1 MNRFPSLVSDYE
13 DFSECSRFHEPAPT
27 DCVLLEALMDKR
39 FRYRQKNVR
48 DLVAEDGL
56 VRVWDTSGDL
66 DRQGIL
72 QAFLPL
78 LRTCFVS
85 PYIALMPDH
94 HPGPR
99 QSGIGTMVGSV
110 IPTQEVLLLAA
121 IGGDIG
127 CGVTAVKLPVQAND
141 LKKVLPQL
149 RDDLRATI
157 PIGAAH
163 NASVSRRVEENPL
176 WQQDLQCGLL
186 TNRLK
191 RILIRQFASL
201 GGGNHFLELQE
212 EADGSTWLMLHSG
225 SRTLGVRIK
234 DYYIEAGSTQA
245 GIDRKAYRR
254 IPHLPAACDLALAY
268 MNDLGFALAF
278 ARESRKEMMRRAIE
292 VVALHSRS
300 LQEAGTE
307 MVAERILDV
316 AHNYVAQENHLGE
329 TYYVHRKGAIRA
341 FDGESVMIPGSMG
354 TTSFI
359 AEGRGNDFAFCSCS
373 HGAGRVMSRHAASR
387 SISDKCFAESMEGVE
402 HEGDSRL
409 KDESPLAYKDIHTVM
424 RGQNDLIRIQIE
436 LSPIM
441 SIKGVN

>member
-1 MNRFPSLVSDYE
+1 ME
-13 DFSECSRFHEPAPT
+13 
-27 DCVLLEALMDKR
+27 KR

-48 DLVAEDGL
+48 DITVDDGL
-56 VRVWDTSGDL
+56 VRVWDTTGDL

-94 HPGPR
+94 HLGVR
-99 QSGIGTMVGSV
+99 QSGIGSMVGSV
-110 IPTQEVLLLAA
+110 IPTQEVLLLAV

-127 CGVTAVKLPVQAND
+127 CGVTAVKLPVEATD
-141 LKKVLPQL
+141 LRNVLPQL
-149 RDDLRATI
+149 RDNLRAAI
-157 PIGAAH
+157 PTGAAH
-163 NASVSRRVEENPL
+163 NANVSRRVEENSL

-212 EADGSTWLMLHSG
+212 DADGSTWLMLHSG

-234 DYYIEAGSTQA
+234 DYYIEAGSEQV
-245 GIDRKAYRR
+245 GIDTKAYRR
-254 IPHLPAACDLALAY
+254 IPHLPAACDLAVAY
-268 MNDLGFALAF
+268 LSDLGFALTF

-292 VVALHSRS
+292 VVALHSRT

-307 MVAERILDV
+307 TVAERMLDV
-316 AHNYVAQENHLGE
+316 AHNYVAQETHLGE

-341 FDGESVMIPGSMG
+341 LDGETVMIPGSMG
-354 TTSFI
+354 TASYI

-373 HGAGRVMSRHAASR
+373 HGAGRVMSRHAATR
-387 SISDKCFAESMEGVE
+387 SISNKRFAESMAGVE
-402 HEGDSRL
+402 HEGDIRL

-424 RGQNDLIRIQIE
+424 RGQKDLVRIQTE